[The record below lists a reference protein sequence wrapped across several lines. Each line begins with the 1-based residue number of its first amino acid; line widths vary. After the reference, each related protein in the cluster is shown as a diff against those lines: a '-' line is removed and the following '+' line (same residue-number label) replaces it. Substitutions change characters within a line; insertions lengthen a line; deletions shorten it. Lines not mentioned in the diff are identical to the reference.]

1 MGIWELESCEVNPA
15 HEEDANW
22 FAGAILIPRDAL
34 LDLVK
39 RGAENQAAAK
49 HFGVSVSLLTM
60 RKNLTGEAPGPLDM
74 REYNREL
81 KKVFSQIRRHRASS
95 H

>member
-1 MGIWELESCEVNPA
+1 VRLAGVAWRDLPE
-15 HEEDANW
+15 HEEEANW

-39 RGAENQAAAK
+39 RGVENQAAAQ

-60 RKNLTGEAPGPLDM
+60 RKNLTGVDRQLSRSRGTWAP
-74 REYNREL
+74 
-81 KKVFSQIRRHRASS
+81 
-95 H
+95 